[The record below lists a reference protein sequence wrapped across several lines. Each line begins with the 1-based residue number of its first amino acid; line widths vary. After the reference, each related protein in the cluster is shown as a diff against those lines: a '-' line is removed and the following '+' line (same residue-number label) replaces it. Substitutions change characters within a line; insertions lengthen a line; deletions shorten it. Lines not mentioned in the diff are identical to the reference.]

1 MIKRTIFGIVSS
13 FCIIFS
19 ANGQASAQ
27 SNEELVNLEKI
38 VPAAKKYIGVPYKY
52 GGTTASGF
60 DCSGFMQQVFKEVGV
75 QLPRTAAE
83 MYKTGTS
90 VSKSNLQVGDLV
102 FFNTTGKPASHAG
115 IYIGSGQ
122 FIHASSSKGITI
134 SNLSDP
140 YYWGPK
146 YIGAKRVVASQLD
159 EGQFRDIAASF
170 WAHDEIKKLAQDN
183 IILGYESDYFKPVE
197 EITRAEVA
205 ALLAKSLKLN
215 MSNRTQNF
223 KDVPASHWA
232 NGAINAVRSAGV
244 MQGVENGN
252 FRPDDVLTRA
262 QLSAVLVRAFELN
275 SSSGAKDFTD
285 VESGHW
291 AHDYID
297 KLSASGITTGYA
309 DQTFKPEDDVN
320 RSQFA
325 AFLYRGL
332 EK

>member
-1 MIKRTIFGIVSS
+1 MIKRTFVGIVSS
-13 FCIIFS
+13 FCILFS
-19 ANGQASAQ
+19 ANGQAAAQ
-27 SNEELVNLEKI
+27 GNDDLVSLEKI

-52 GGTTASGF
+52 GGTTAAGF
-60 DCSGFMQQVFKEVGV
+60 DCSGFIRQVFNEIGV
-75 QLPRTAAE
+75 SLPRTAAE
-83 MYKTGTS
+83 MYKQGTS
-90 VSKSNLQVGDLV
+90 IAKSDLRVGDLV

-115 IYIGSGQ
+115 IYIGNGQ

-134 SNLSDP
+134 TNLSDP

-146 YIGAKRVVASQLD
+146 YIGAKRIIDSKLD

-170 WAHDEIKKLAQDN
+170 WAYDEIKKLAEDN
-183 IILGYESDYFKPVE
+183 ITLGYEGDYFKPLE

-205 ALLAKSLKLN
+205 ALLSKSLKLD
-215 MSNRTQNF
+215 MSNRTKSFN
-223 KDVPASHWA
+223 DVSTTHWA
-232 NGAINAVRSAGV
+232 TGAINAVRSAGI
-244 MQGVENGN
+244 MNGDQNGN

-275 SSSGAKDFTD
+275 SDSGAKEFTD
-285 VESGHW
+285 VESVHW

-309 DQTFKPEDDVN
+309 DQTFKPEDEVN

>member
-13 FCIIFS
+13 FCMIFS
-19 ANGQASAQ
+19 ASGQASAQ
-27 SNEELVNLEKI
+27 SNEELVNLERV

-60 DCSGFMQQVFKEVGV
+60 DCSGYIRQVFNEVGV
-75 QLPRTAAE
+75 SLPRTAAE
-83 MYKTGTS
+83 MYQKGTS
-90 VSKSNLQVGDLV
+90 VSKNDLHVADLV

-115 IYIGSGQ
+115 IYIGGGQ

-134 SNLSDP
+134 SNLNDP

-146 YIGAKRVVASQLD
+146 YIGAKRIVESQLD
-159 EGQFRDIAASF
+159 EGEFRDIATSF
-170 WAHDEIKKLAQDN
+170 WAHDEIEKLAQDN
-183 IILGYESDYFKPVE
+183 ITLGYEGDYFKPLE

-215 MSNRTQNF
+215 MSSRTQNF

-244 MQGVENGN
+244 MQGGQDGN
-252 FRPDDVLTRA
+252 FRPEDVLTRA

-275 SSSGAKDFTD
+275 SSSGATDFTD

-291 AHDYID
+291 AHDYIE

>member
-13 FCIIFS
+13 FCILFS
-19 ANGQASAQ
+19 ANAQVSAQ
-27 SNEELVNLEKI
+27 SNEELVNYEKI
-38 VPAAKKYIGVPYKY
+38 MPAAKKYIGVPYKY

-60 DCSGFMQQVFKEVGV
+60 DCSGYIQRVFGEIGV
-75 QLPRTAAE
+75 SLPRTAGE
-83 MYKTGTS
+83 MYKLGSS
-90 VSKSNLQVGDLV
+90 VSKSSLRVGDLV

-115 IYIGSGQ
+115 IYIGNGQ

-146 YIGAKRVVASQLD
+146 YIGAKRILSYTMG
-159 EGQFRDIAASF
+159 EGQFRDIGSSY
-170 WAHDEIKKLAQDN
+170 WAYDEIKNLAQDH
-183 IILGYESDYFKPVE
+183 IALGYEGSYFKPHE
-197 EITRAEVA
+197 EITRADVA

-215 MSNRTQNF
+215 MNNRTQNY
-223 KDVPASHWA
+223 KDVPSGHWA
-232 NGAINAVRSAGV
+232 VGAINALRSAGV
-244 MQGVENGN
+244 MQGDQNGN
-252 FRPDDVLTRA
+252 FRPNEVLTRA

-275 SSSGAKDFTD
+275 SSSAATDFKDVSSD
-285 VESGHW
+285 HW
-291 AHDYID
+291 AHDYIE